1 MRRKKKNPKLKTSKN
16 EKTKR
21 TEEIKKSPESP
32 PQTPT
37 TFSSLPYDLAL
48 NCLARVSRFY
58 QWSPRFRSLMASPD
72 LEATR
77 TCMGIT
83 ENYLVVCLDR
93 GKHKDSCRW
102 FTLAPIHKQE
112 KLLPIPSFPY
122 LNPKYSTVVSMGSE
136 IYIIGGSMSDNIDDW
151 GEVYDPKAQ
160 TWEPVLPTTQ
170 DLTSQMSL
178 VPGNNLV
185 MGGRV
190 YSMNA
195 HYRLSFIEKKF
206 VIKIDNMPC
215 IIRFQFGKFLWCDLK
230 ESWRWTM
237 VKGLQGLPNFE
248 YIIPCSDG
256 RGRSVTVWWKTKVYP
271 SEGPNWFR
279 VAITNIW
286 CAEISFKR
294 RCSGM
299 LWGFVEWSKIVF
311 TLDQC
316 DFFPYPFLLQ
326 SSIVTYWL
334 IMRGF

>member
-136 IYIIGGSMSDNIDDW
+136 IYIIGGDGQKYGKRVLVLDCRSPYQRRRLLGYNPSPTS
-151 GEVYDPKAQ
+151 EV
-160 TWEPVLPTTQ
+160 
-170 DLTSQMSL
+170 
-178 VPGNNLV
+178 
-185 MGGRV
+185 
-190 YSMNA
+190 
-195 HYRLSFIEKKF
+195 
-206 VIKIDNMPC
+206 
-215 IIRFQFGKFLWCDLK
+215 
-230 ESWRWTM
+230 
-237 VKGLQGLPNFE
+237 
-248 YIIPCSDG
+248 
-256 RGRSVTVWWKTKVYP
+256 
-271 SEGPNWFR
+271 
-279 VAITNIW
+279 
-286 CAEISFKR
+286 
-294 RCSGM
+294 
-299 LWGFVEWSKIVF
+299 
-311 TLDQC
+311 
-316 DFFPYPFLLQ
+316 
-326 SSIVTYWL
+326 
-334 IMRGF
+334 

>member
-1 MRRKKKNPKLKTSKN
+1 MVSKN
-16 EKTKR
+16 
-21 TEEIKKSPESP
+21 
-32 PQTPT
+32 
-37 TFSSLPYDLAL
+37 
-48 NCLARVSRFY
+48 
-58 QWSPRFRSLMASPD
+58 FRSLMASPD

-122 LNPKYSTVVSMGSE
+122 LNPKYSTVLSIGSE
-136 IYIIGGSMSDNIDDW
+136 IYIIGGDGQKYGKRVLVFDCRSPYQRRRLPKMRVPRRTPAVDVIDGKIYVIGGSISDNIKDW

-160 TWEPVLPTTQ
+160 TWEPVLPTT
-170 DLTSQMSL
+170 SQMSL
-178 VPGNNLV
+178 VPGNLV
-185 MGGRV
+185 MGGSF
-190 YSMNA
+190 YSMDTD
-195 HYRLSFIEKKF
+195 YQLSFITQF
-206 VIKIDNMPC
+206 CVIKIDNMLC
-215 IIRFQFGKFLWCDLK
+215 RIRFYFGKFLWCDLK

-256 RGRSVTVWWKTKVYP
+256 RGRSVTGWWKTVVYP
-271 SEGPNWFR
+271 SLPGPNWSR
-279 VAITNIW
+279 PVPITNIW

-316 DFFPYPFLLQ
+316 DFFPYHFLLQ
-326 SSIVTYWL
+326 SAIVTY
-334 IMRGF
+334 